1 MAQSVLGSLALHYR
15 ALWSR
20 KRQLAGVQLF
30 AHEESPG
37 ADGGH
42 LLRTVSELWSAQS
55 PALLLSPATPGL
67 LEGVL
72 AHADAQSPQID
83 VPAAWLREGGM
94 ATAVRRAHERG
105 ASMLVSG
112 DAASL
117 QAMGGTGLF
126 KRLCV
131 VLSEQDAAQALR
143 VAMQLREDVARGRF
157 GTRADSPSPIPAGS
171 LVAGAAGS
179 ALMQH
184 ALDQQAAWAVAGWPT
199 EDVLH
204 GLRAH
209 TMHPGR
215 RAILRVMNAL
225 DKELPLEVIE
235 HALARDAT
243 LAYRLLSYL
252 NSAGLGLRGG
262 VASLRHGVM
271 MMGHRPLNSWLAEQL
286 TMATDNR
293 DLDPIQ
299 AALGLRAAL
308 AAELMDAGLEQE
320 LQSEVFLTAM
330 FSQLDLLQS
339 QPMRSLLARIPLPER
354 IPDALL
360 RGIGPYAGVLQLAR
374 ALEGE
379 QSAALRQAR
388 EAAGVGL
395 EECNRALL
403 RVLAGG
409 TLSVER

>member
-20 KRQLAGVQLF
+20 RRQLAGLQLF

-55 PALLLSPATPGL
+55 PHLLLSPATPSL
-67 LEGVL
+67 LESVL

-83 VPAAWLREGGM
+83 VPAAWLRRGGIT
-94 ATAVRRAHERG
+94 AAVRRAHERG

-117 QAMGGTGLF
+117 QALAGATGLF
-126 KRLCV
+126 THVCV
-131 VLSEQDAAQALR
+131 VLGEQDAAQALR

-157 GTRADSPSPIPAGS
+157 GTRPDSPSPVTAGS
-171 LVAGAAGS
+171 LVAGAAGT
-179 ALMQH
+179 ALVQH
-184 ALDQQAAWAVAGWPT
+184 ALDQQGAWAVAGWPT

-204 GLRAH
+204 GMRAR
-209 TMHPGR
+209 TLHPGR

-225 DKELPLEVIE
+225 DRELPLEAIE

-271 MMGHRPLNSWLAEQL
+271 MMGHRPLNGWLAEQL
-286 TMATDNR
+286 TTAADDR
-293 DLDPIQ
+293 DLDPIHV
-299 AALGLRAAL
+299 ALGLRAAL

-339 QPMRSLLARIPLPER
+339 QPLRTLLARIPLPER
-354 IPDALL
+354 MPDALL
-360 RGIGPYAGVLQLAR
+360 RGTGPYAGVLQLAR

-379 QSAALRQAR
+379 QPAALRQAR
-388 EAAGVGL
+388 ETAGVGL

-403 RVLAGG
+403 RVLAQA
-409 TLSVER
+409 SD